1 MIQELL
7 ATLGEAT
14 AMFIGIASG
23 FLPKD
28 EYAQYAAVPQIRGD
42 DENHLLVVEPK
53 DTPRRLV
60 LDEILGWQ
68 WYNSEGPEE

>member
-7 ATLGEAT
+7 AKLGEAT

-28 EYAQYAAVPQIRGD
+28 EYKELAAVPQIRGD